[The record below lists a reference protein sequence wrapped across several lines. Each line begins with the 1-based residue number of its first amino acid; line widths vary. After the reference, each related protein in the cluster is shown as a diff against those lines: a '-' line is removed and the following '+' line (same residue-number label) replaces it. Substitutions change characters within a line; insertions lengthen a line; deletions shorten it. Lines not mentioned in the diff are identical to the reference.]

1 MELHSQQVRALA
13 PESDPLK
20 IGMGWTIDDL
30 SKPQIMVESIFGD
43 SHPGSAHLDQ
53 FVRQAVQAVNEH
65 GGKAAR
71 YFATDLCDGIAQ
83 GHDGINYSLAHREA
97 IVDLVEAQANA
108 SGFDGGVF
116 IASCDKAVPAML
128 MSIGRLKEM
137 SAIVVTGGVMEAHPL
152 PEEYIV
158 QDPACA
164 INKLLTLEQIG
175 KFDAW
180 EKNGVIS
187 GQQLRYYKHTACPKE
202 MFQVTLRAKPY
213 DSEEACIAAV
223 LHGDVRPGDAVFI
236 RYEGPRGSGMPEM
249 FYTGEAICADP
260 ALASSVALITDGRF
274 SGARRGPV
282 IGHVSPEA
290 AVGGPDRTGGRGRSD
305 PHRCSRPRAGDR
317 RREGRGK
324 NARRDRRHSCR
335 APRALAGKAVQI
347 QKRPAQALYRACREP
362 HEGRLYGMILTDKKW
377 DVPRGTSHFL
387 SFFQLFQLAEKAVA
401 DRFEF
406 FRAQRHLRQR
416 IGKGSAP
423 LQTVPML
430 RNEVH
435 MEMRNDIAVDRVVD
449 LIRLRVVRDRVRH
462 EGDLGKKAAA
472 LLVIELEHLVVMAL
486 ERHDAASFV
495 LLVVEEINIRPLK
508 LGQRRHQRQ
517 QPLVL
522 FAVKAAHPLY
532 LCTLPVPSPPM
543 SLVTS
548 ETFTRLKSPMTECF
562 RQLAA
567 TANSSA
573 DCLSS

>member
-20 IGMGWTIDDL
+20 IGMGWTVDDL
-30 SKPQIMVESIFGD
+30 SKPQIMVESTFGD

-53 FVRQAVQAVNEH
+53 FVRQAMQAVNEH

-97 IVDLVEAQANA
+97 IVDPVEAQANA
-108 SGFDGGVF
+108 SEFYGGIF

-274 SGARRGPV
+274 SGASRGPV

-290 AVGGPDRTGGRGRSD
+290 AVGGPI
-305 PHRCSRPRAGDR
+305 ALVE
-317 RREGRGK
+317 EG
-324 NARRDRRHSCR
+324 
-335 APRALAGKAVQI
+335 
-347 QKRPAQALYRACREP
+347 
-362 HEGRLYGMILTDKKW
+362 
-377 DVPRGTSHFL
+377 
-387 SFFQLFQLAEKAVA
+387 
-401 DRFEF
+401 
-406 FRAQRHLRQR
+406 
-416 IGKGSAP
+416 
-423 LQTVPML
+423 
-430 RNEVH
+430 
-435 MEMRNDIAVDRVVD
+435 D
-449 LIRLRVVRDRVRH
+449 LIRIDVPGRVLAIVGVKGEEKTPGEIDAILAARRARWQAKPSKY
-462 EGDLGKKAAA
+462 KKG
-472 LLVIELEHLVVMAL
+472 LLKRYTEH
-486 ERHDAASFV
+486 
-495 LLVVEEINIRPLK
+495 
-508 LGQRRHQRQ
+508 
-517 QPLVL
+517 
-522 FAVKAAHPLY
+522 AV
-532 LCTLPVPSPPM
+532 
-543 SLVTS
+543 
-548 ETFTRLKSPMTECF
+548 SPMKGAYME
-562 RQLAA
+562 
-567 TANSSA
+567 
-573 DCLSS
+573 